1 MSGRFASDEP
11 AFRALRFAAIGFA
24 TLFVLCGVAA
34 VLFAYRRSIMCD
46 FLSFWA
52 AGRLTV
58 EGNAGSAYDLVRH
71 RAVEEQ
77 IVPNVGFLPFPYPP
91 SFLLVVAPFGIL
103 RFWAALG
110 AWLFITAGLYL
121 ATIRRSGL
129 GLRFALGQAAA
140 AANFSTGQNGFLTS
154 AIFIGGT
161 KLLAARPL
169 AAGAILG
176 LLSFKP
182 QLSILLPVALLAGRE
197 WRAIGGALLSSLVLL
212 ALALI
217 LFGAGVFRGFFEVLS
232 HYSEWLSAGRWP
244 WGELASLY
252 ADLRLFGVPQTAA
265 LVIHGAV
272 AIAAAAVTARA
283 WALRLEE
290 RVPILAAAT
299 LLVPPYLF
307 TYDGLLL
314 TLPLAW
320 LIRREHARASF
331 IAIWLLSLAPVVSYF
346 TPFPNTIPLAAML
359 ALWVLHRS
367 GDEGVPRGGSRSS
380 PRIGEPD
387 RPEPLVGAAAVG
399 HDR

>member
-1 MSGRFASDEP
+1 MSGLYASDEST
-11 AFRALRFAAIGFA
+11 FRWVRLAAIGFA
-24 TLFVLCGVAA
+24 TLFVLCGIAA
-34 VLFAYRRSIMCD
+34 VILAYRRSILCD

-52 AGRLTV
+52 AGRLAI
-58 EGNAGSAYDLVRH
+58 EGDASSAYDLVRH

-77 IVPNVGFLPFPYPP
+77 VVANVGFLPFPYPP

-110 AWLFITAGLYL
+110 AWLFITAGLYI
-121 ATIRRSGL
+121 ASVRRSDG
-129 GLRFALGQAAA
+129 GLRFALAQAAA

-197 WRAIGGALLSSLVLL
+197 WRAIAGALLSSLVLL
-212 ALALI
+212 ALSLV
-217 LFGAGVFRGFFEVLS
+217 LFGAGVFRGFFQILS

-252 ADLRLFGVPQTAA
+252 ADLRLFGVPPTAA
-265 LVIHGAV
+265 FAIHGVV
-272 AIAAAAVTARA
+272 ALAAAALTARA

-290 RVPILAAAT
+290 RIPILAAST

-320 LIRREHARASF
+320 LIRREHARTTLAV
-331 IAIWLLSLAPVVSYF
+331 WLLSVSPVICYF
-346 TPFPNTIPLAAML
+346 TRFPNTIPIAAML

-367 GDEGVPRGGSRSS
+367 GGAAVPRTA
-380 PRIGEPD
+380 
-387 RPEPLVGAAAVG
+387 GAELHQV
-399 HDR
+399 

>member
-1 MSGRFASDEP
+1 MSGLYASDEST
-11 AFRALRFAAIGFA
+11 FRWVRLAAIGFA
-24 TLFVLCGVAA
+24 TLFVLCGIAA
-34 VLFAYRRSIMCD
+34 VILAYRRSILCD

-52 AGRLTV
+52 AGRLAI
-58 EGNAGSAYDLVRH
+58 EGDASSAYDLVRH

-77 IVPNVGFLPFPYPP
+77 VVANVGFLPFPYPP

-110 AWLFITAGLYL
+110 AWLFITAGLYI
-121 ATIRRSGL
+121 ASVRRSDG
-129 GLRFALGQAAA
+129 GLRFALAQAAA

-197 WRAIGGALLSSLVLL
+197 WRAIAGALLSSLVLL
-212 ALALI
+212 ALSLV
-217 LFGAGVFRGFFEVLS
+217 LFGAGVFRGFFQILS

-252 ADLRLFGVPQTAA
+252 ADLRLFGVPPTAA
-265 LVIHGAV
+265 FAIHGVV
-272 AIAAAAVTARA
+272 ALAAAALTARA

-290 RVPILAAAT
+290 RIPILAAAT

-320 LIRREHARASF
+320 LIRREHARTTLAV
-331 IAIWLLSLAPVVSYF
+331 WLLSVSPVICYF
-346 TPFPNTIPLAAML
+346 TRFPNTIPIAAML

-367 GDEGVPRGGSRSS
+367 GGAAVPRTA
-380 PRIGEPD
+380 
-387 RPEPLVGAAAVG
+387 GAELHQV
-399 HDR
+399 